1 MHSKKTAIAILLL
14 ASLCFMMVA
23 TVYAQTQ
30 PSTLTPGVKT
40 GDTFTY
46 SVQALWNSD
55 DPNATMGDDVRQMN
69 MTDYF
74 KVEVTG
80 VSGAQVTVHTVWRF
94 TNGTEVAGDTT
105 RDLDTGLAVS
115 GTSIFWGIYGG
126 NLNVGDRINPMGFNQ
141 LTVNSTQ
148 TKNCLNFQREI
159 NMFTIIGQFEA
170 SDNSS
175 RTFSDNMVVQFD
187 KQTGM
192 LVALHDQQYYT
203 NPEYAQIIIWQITNS
218 NAITESVQSFPIE
231 IVALVVVVV
240 VVALLVAVVALRRR
254 AKARK
259 IRFQKKSK

>member
-14 ASLCFMMVA
+14 ASLCFMMIA

-46 SVQALWNSD
+46 SVKALWNSD
-55 DPNATMGDDVRQMN
+55 DPNAAMGDDVRQMN

-80 VSGAQVTVHTVWRF
+80 ISGAQVTLHTIWRF
-94 TNGTEVAGDTT
+94 TNGTEVTGDTT
-105 RDLDTGLAVS
+105 RDLDTGLPVS

-126 NLNVGDRINPMGFNQ
+126 NLNVEDRIHPMGIDQ
-141 LTVNSTQ
+141 LTVNNTQ
-148 TKNCLNFQREI
+148 TKNCLNYQREI
-159 NMFTIIGQFEA
+159 NTFTIMGQFAA

-175 RTFSDNMVVQFD
+175 RTFSDDMVVQFD

-192 LVALHDQQYYT
+192 MVALHDLQYYT
-203 NPEYAQIIIWQITNS
+203 NPEYTETIIWQITDS
-218 NAITESVQSFPIE
+218 NTITSSVQSFPIE
-231 IVALVVVVV
+231 IVAIVVVVI
-240 VVALLVAVVALRRR
+240 VVALLVAVVALRRQ
-254 AKARK
+254 AKQRK
-259 IRFQKKSK
+259 VRFQQRRK